1 MTVADRFA
9 DQAAPTRLPIPSSS
23 GAPAALYGPGAP
35 TRSRQR
41 GQPSKTDGRLLPVMG
56 SGAQTGRLGCLP
68 ISSDLRFQM
77 S

>member
-1 MTVADRFA
+1 MTTPSHSGGH
-9 DQAAPTRLPIPSSS
+9 AAPTRLPLPSSS

-56 SGAQTGRLGCLP
+56 SGARTGRLGCLST
-68 ISSDLRFQM
+68 SSNLRFQM